1 MNFYYSTGI
10 HRNVKEVL
18 QKDNANGIVP
28 KGNEQGTLC
37 YIHTTRT
44 NLLREVTVRIHR

>member
-18 QKDNANGIVP
+18 QKDTANGIVP
-28 KGNEQGTLC
+28 EGNTRGILC
-37 YIHTTRT
+37 YTQPEQTYSRM
-44 NLLREVTVRIHR
+44 